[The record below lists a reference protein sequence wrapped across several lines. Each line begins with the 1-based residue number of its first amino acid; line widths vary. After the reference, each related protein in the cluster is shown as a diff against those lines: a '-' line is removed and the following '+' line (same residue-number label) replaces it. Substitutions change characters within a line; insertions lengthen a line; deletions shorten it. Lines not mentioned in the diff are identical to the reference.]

1 MIAAAV
7 NSTSELLLQLREQRE
22 ICRCQI
28 GRVWWMRK
36 ELKVELLRSFNC
48 FFVGVRLG
56 IVMAEDER
64 LLHLTTPLVA
74 NVRLQLFVREAT

>member
-1 MIAAAV
+1 
-7 NSTSELLLQLREQRE
+7 
-22 ICRCQI
+22 
-28 GRVWWMRK
+28 MRK